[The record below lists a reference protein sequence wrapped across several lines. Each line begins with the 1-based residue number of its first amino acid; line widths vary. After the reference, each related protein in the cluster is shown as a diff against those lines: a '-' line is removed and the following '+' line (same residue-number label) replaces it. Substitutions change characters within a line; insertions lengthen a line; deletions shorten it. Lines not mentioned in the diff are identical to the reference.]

1 MDGLRFALLWGG
13 TGYND
18 IAWNF
23 QGYGLATADNPTGN
37 QDVWQDFSYLYAVI
51 HHPTAGYIMYDVGL
65 GKGEDTDRRPK
76 AHRKINPVKVSR
88 DQYVDEALKK
98 VGLTVNDIS
107 TIIIS
112 HCHWDHI
119 GGLEFF
125 KDTPAIKNIYVPYE
139 DFARA
144 LIQTHKTSI
153 GYSDSGYYKKNVD
166 VDGAE
171 FHLLSEDTKLF
182 PGIDILL
189 LAGHTPA
196 VAGLILHLASGVYI
210 FPSDAVTAQVC
221 LTGEALPGTI
231 YDSLGFERTRK
242 RLLKL
247 KKDLNAKFIFSH
259 DPWNFPTYRL
269 HEWIE

>member
-1 MDGLRFALLWGG
+1 MKGLRFALLWGG

-23 QGYGLATADNPTGN
+23 QGYGFATVDKPRDCRNA
-37 QDVWQDFSYLYAVI
+37 WQEFPYLYAVI
-51 HHPTAGYIMYDVGL
+51 NHPAAGYIMFDVGL
-65 GKGEDTDRRPK
+65 GLGEDRDRRPA
-76 AHRKINPVKVSR
+76 AHRNVNPVKVSP

-107 TIIIS
+107 AIIIS

-125 KDTPAIKNIYVPYE
+125 KETPAIRQVYVPYA
-139 DFARA
+139 DFAQA
-144 LIQTHKTSI
+144 LVQTHRTSA
-153 GYSDSGYYKKNVD
+153 GYSDSGYYKKNLD

-171 FHLLSEDTKLF
+171 FHLLEEDTELF
-182 PGIDILL
+182 PGVEVLL
-189 LAGHTPA
+189 LEGHTPA
-196 VAGLILHLASGVYI
+196 VGGLMLHLENGTYI

-221 LTGEALPGTI
+221 LTGQAKPGTI
-231 YDSLGFERTRK
+231 YDSLGFEKTRK
-242 RLLKL
+242 RLLRL
-247 KKDLNAKFIFSH
+247 GRELNAHFIFSH
-259 DPWNFPTYRL
+259 DPWNFPSYKL